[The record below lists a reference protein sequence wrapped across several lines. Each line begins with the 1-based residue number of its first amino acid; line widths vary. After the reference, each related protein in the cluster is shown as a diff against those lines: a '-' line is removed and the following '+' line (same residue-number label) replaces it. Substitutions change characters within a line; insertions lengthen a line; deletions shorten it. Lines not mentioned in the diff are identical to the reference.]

1 VVDLPNML
9 SIELINCARKVS
21 ALLRTCFGALTIQT
35 PCSRSV
41 ILLREWLSSEQLA
54 QFDRTRSFIVTG
66 CDTGRRYC
74 IQYGT
79 ATNVFEIDETG
90 HTVVGWCFLPSGG
103 LVAGDVMLAQKIAL
117 ESDER
122 AALQVAR
129 RFPVNCRRYQNPLG
143 Y

>member
-1 VVDLPNML
+1 MFSAKLLNW
-9 SIELINCARKVS
+9 ARKVS
-21 ALLRTCFGALTIQT
+21 ALLRKCLGAFTIQT
-35 PCSRSV
+35 PCYRSV
-41 ILLREWLSSEQLA
+41 ALLREWLSSEQLA

-66 CDTGRRYC
+66 CDTGRRYS

-79 ATNVFEIDETG
+79 ATNIFEIDESG

-103 LVAGDVMLAQKIAL
+103 LAAGDVMLAQKIAL